1 MARAIAALVV
11 IRENIEHASRG
22 LRRSPG
28 VSAAVVLTLALGIG
42 VNATMFGVVDR
53 LLLSPP
59 PHVEDADQVRRLLVR
74 GQLRSSGTISTQ
86 SYLSYAD
93 YSDWTEARTLA
104 SVATYAT
111 EELTLGRGAE
121 ARRVSATLATGS
133 FFSLLGTR
141 PELGRFFGEAD
152 DQPGA
157 PGLVVL
163 SHSFWQRMFG
173 GTDAAL
179 GRTLDIGQG
188 SYTVVGVAPPGFT
201 GVDLQ
206 PVDVWLPMHALSIER
221 GDDSWKYRRSWYWLQ
236 TIVRLEGGAALR
248 TAEAEAT
255 LLHRNGRRER
265 IESGRWDANAT
276 VVAAPIIQARGPE
289 ASEESLVARWLMGV
303 SVIVLIIACANVAN
317 LLLARGL
324 RGRKDVAIRLALGIS
339 RPRLVAQLLTES
351 VLLAVLGAGV
361 GLLLAGWGAEF
372 VRSYW
377 LPDIAWSE
385 SAAGPKVVVF
395 AAVLSVVTGLAAGF
409 VPALQAS
416 RPTVTEDLKTSAREG
431 AVRRSR
437 TRVALLVTQGALS
450 VVLLVGAGL
459 FVRSLQRVES
469 IDLGVDA
476 HTILLARLDLEPRE
490 RAEEEVSRIY
500 ERALERL
507 RALPAVEH
515 ASASTGVP
523 FWSGSIERLY
533 VPGLDSIASPRPGPW
548 IRCGDAAAFRYPWDH
563 APARSRLQGRR

>member
-141 PELGRFFGEAD
+141 PELGRFFDESD
-152 DQPGA
+152 DRTGA
-157 PGLVVL
+157 PGVVVL

-339 RPRLVAQLLTES
+339 RPRLVAQLLTNRQP
-351 VLLAVLGAGV
+351 A
-361 GLLLAGWGAEF
+361 
-372 VRSYW
+372 
-377 LPDIAWSE
+377 
-385 SAAGPKVVVF
+385 PK
-395 AAVLSVVTGLAAGF
+395 
-409 VPALQAS
+409 
-416 RPTVTEDLKTSAREG
+416 
-431 AVRRSR
+431 
-437 TRVALLVTQGALS
+437 
-450 VVLLVGAGL
+450 
-459 FVRSLQRVES
+459 
-469 IDLGVDA
+469 
-476 HTILLARLDLEPRE
+476 
-490 RAEEEVSRIY
+490 
-500 ERALERL
+500 
-507 RALPAVEH
+507 
-515 ASASTGVP
+515 
-523 FWSGSIERLY
+523 
-533 VPGLDSIASPRPGPW
+533 
-548 IRCGDAAAFRYPWDH
+548 
-563 APARSRLQGRR
+563 